1 MAFAALAPA
10 LIGAAGAIGSGVAN
24 LVSQADANKTNLKMT
39 RETNEQNKELFERQ
53 LAWQEDMWNKSNEY
67 NDPSNQVARL
77 KAAGINPAFVLGN
90 GSMAEASPMSAGA
103 APQLQAPHVEPLNYG
118 QIVSA
123 IANSVNSLMQS
134 RMNEAQSRSLNAQ
147 SDKAEAETRQIDK
160 SLPSYVEK
168 LENEAKG
175 EGYKAEMARTD
186 LAYLQAVNGQRISR
200 EFGNNRLH

>member
-24 LVSQADANKTNLKMT
+24 LVSQADANKANLKMT

-67 NDPSNQVARL
+67 NDPLNQVARL

-103 APQLQAPHVEPLNYG
+103 APQLQAPHIEPLNYG
-118 QIVSA
+118 QMVSA

-134 RMNEAQSRSLNAQ
+134 RMNEAQSRNLNTA
-147 SDKAEAETRQIDK
+147 SDKNEAETRKIDRE
-160 SLPSYVEK
+160 LPYYVQM
-168 LENEAKG
+168 LDNQTQTDG
-175 EGYKAEMARTD
+175 SNVHLRPYKAPHE
-186 LAYLQAVNGQRISR
+186 QEQ
-200 EFGNNRLH
+200 